1 MDINTTFLKGRMNKS
16 FDERVLPDGE
26 YIDALNIRIGSTE
39 NNSVGAIENVV
50 GNTQITTVMYNG
62 NPLSSNARCIGVLED
77 GEHETLYW
85 FVTDPGVVDMVLS
98 YNERTETL
106 VYHIIST
113 SVLNFS
119 TDYLV
124 TGIDLIDGL
133 LFWTDNYN
141 PPRRINVNSSYP
153 YPVAGVDS
161 VTEDD
166 ISVIVA
172 PPIESPTITPITISG
187 EENYMSDKFI
197 SFSYRYKYKDG
208 EYSALSQFSEIAFE
222 PKQFFIDYTF
232 YGNGAMQNLFNAYDV
247 SFNTGS
253 DNVVGIDLC
262 FKLSDSSIVNVIERY
277 NKQEEGWAD
286 NEIRGIVFDSKKIY
300 TALPSSELNRLFDN
314 VPRVAKSQT
323 TMGNRLIYGNYVDGY
338 DIDVDVDFDVAGVSD
353 TIDISELQVTS
364 ITGEA
369 YNINS
374 SSPVEI
380 PNSKIVIDFTG
391 VDILANSILV
401 IDVSLS
407 HNSFGGSSLYDD
419 EFAPQNTYNYTFS
432 FNIQSDFDSAF
443 ELANDPG
450 FIASVYE
457 SVAIADSCNGPSLTD
472 NFNCNISAKSV
483 IVPPV
488 NGGWDKLG
496 SGINAIGEG
505 FTITSSPLEPNKI
518 NIQIPAMKF
527 YGYDDVEAE
536 EVYAYEYLSN
546 ANTIASITRRNTRKS
561 LHSNRDYEVAIVY
574 QDEYLRSST
583 ALVSINNTVFF
594 PAETSNKKNY
604 IVATI
609 NSLAPSWATRYK
621 FVVKPSKSN
630 YETIYSSL
638 FFTDASSFTW
648 FKLEG
653 DNISKV
659 KVGDTLIVKADT
671 SGYVD
676 SLIKTKVLDVE
687 AKSEDWVTGNGDTVE
702 PGGVYMKL
710 RASNFEAEYRQN
722 SFIEPSYIRGGL
734 GGSYRHNAIKMFYD
748 NPEFDSG
755 SPVSI
760 SNRRY
765 IPYDI
770 PAGSIVN
777 IKLRIHRNAAGLDS
791 GCGSYQYL
799 YQRTVVATND
809 YTDFRSF
816 IIGENVDFEQGIMSG
831 GDELVGVTVNT
842 QNNPLGSF
850 PNTSTGSDGETL
862 PKWPYVEPVETAK
875 NYFQFAQTEEDG
887 EPDGSHYFVVASGIP
902 GCSGKKAYNSYEIS
916 IQQSNGTLVFETEPL
931 EADGEIFFEGS
942 ESFLIVNGMHMSGDA
957 VGDVN
962 QTDSTPAVVTLNF
975 FNCFSFGN
983 GVESYKVNDS
993 LTGDPF
999 YLGERVTAV
1008 AQEEY
1013 KAAHRYATL
1022 TYSGIYNAETNINR
1036 LNEFNLSLANF
1047 KDLER
1052 SFGPINKLYGRRTD
1066 VLVLQEDK
1074 ISYVLAGKNL
1084 LSDSTGGGQIASI
1097 PEVLGTQIARTEEYG
1112 ISNNPESFAVYGSD
1126 VYFTDTKRSV
1136 VINLQGGSAQGDA
1149 LNVISEYGMKYWFR
1163 DKFNEFDNTFKL
1175 GGYDPYMGE
1184 YVLSITTT
1192 EMPTDDNLYGCGVT
1206 LSKRNNTGTY
1216 QYTVDL
1222 GEEIGES
1229 TITVNM
1235 ISGEAQF
1242 VVEYDEEIVADETY
1256 DTVGTNTIVI
1266 TKSTALP
1273 KSLTVTIVSDNAS
1286 FEVNVGCIVPVD
1298 YITVFRVVYNS
1309 PGNAGETIHN
1319 KYNWSLGPFTSPN
1332 LVDSIVFEEDGV
1344 SLFESQNG
1352 GLSNGMIPAEGSD
1365 VTLYSELR
1373 TSDTYIFNESL
1384 NSFKYLVSNT
1394 LYTPEGLIPV
1404 LNTITPITGEYQG
1417 TIPNISLEGYSYLY
1431 LVWDYRST
1439 TSLTLCYDE
1448 VNPYVLC
1455 CECPVSD
1462 TFYIDA
1468 EFLELATG
1476 IWTDAERT
1484 TLAPDGYYSAFG
1496 TYRQMLSGELLS
1508 PLPCNG
1514 CEPQQQCFEGM
1525 SEAGGSITYIDLTG
1539 TETTISDILFGDV
1552 ISIEFLD
1559 IVFYS
1564 GIEAVPCPLELGYR
1578 SNTGLSSP
1586 DDVCA
1591 EDLLPSVYIFNN
1603 GASPTISNGDIVCNT
1618 NDITDRFDGNFLYY
1632 KVMMAIG
1639 TSADEYVCQINN
1651 EGVITVISNC
1661 PEPL

>member
-1 MDINTTFLKGRMNKS
+1 
-16 FDERVLPDGE
+16 
-26 YIDALNIRIGSTE
+26 
-39 NNSVGAIENVV
+39 
-50 GNTQITTVMYNG
+50 
-62 NPLSSNARCIGVLED
+62 
-77 GEHETLYW
+77 
-85 FVTDPGVVDMVLS
+85 
-98 YNERTETL
+98 
-106 VYHIIST
+106 
-113 SVLNFS
+113 
-119 TDYLV
+119 
-124 TGIDLIDGL
+124 
-133 LFWTDNYN
+133 
-141 PPRRINVNSSYP
+141 
-153 YPVAGVDS
+153 
-161 VTEDD
+161 
-166 ISVIVA
+166 
-172 PPIESPTITPITISG
+172 
-187 EENYMSDKFI
+187 
-197 SFSYRYKYKDG
+197 
-208 EYSALSQFSEIAFE
+208 
-222 PKQFFIDYTF
+222 
-232 YGNGAMQNLFNAYDV
+232 
-247 SFNTGS
+247 
-253 DNVVGIDLC
+253 
-262 FKLSDSSIVNVIERY
+262 
-277 NKQEEGWAD
+277 
-286 NEIRGIVFDSKKIY
+286 
-300 TALPSSELNRLFDN
+300 
-314 VPRVAKSQT
+314 
-323 TMGNRLIYGNYVDGY
+323 
-338 DIDVDVDFDVAGVSD
+338 
-353 TIDISELQVTS
+353 
-364 ITGEA
+364 
-369 YNINS
+369 
-374 SSPVEI
+374 
-380 PNSKIVIDFTG
+380 
-391 VDILANSILV
+391 
-401 IDVSLS
+401 
-407 HNSFGGSSLYDD
+407 
-419 EFAPQNTYNYTFS
+419 
-432 FNIQSDFDSAF
+432 
-443 ELANDPG
+443 
-450 FIASVYE
+450 
-457 SVAIADSCNGPSLTD
+457 
-472 NFNCNISAKSV
+472 
-483 IVPPV
+483 
-488 NGGWDKLG
+488 
-496 SGINAIGEG
+496 
-505 FTITSSPLEPNKI
+505 
-518 NIQIPAMKF
+518 
-527 YGYDDVEAE
+527 
-536 EVYAYEYLSN
+536 
-546 ANTIASITRRNTRKS
+546 
-561 LHSNRDYEVAIVY
+561 
-574 QDEYLRSST
+574 
-583 ALVSINNTVFF
+583 
-594 PAETSNKKNY
+594 
-604 IVATI
+604 
-609 NSLAPSWATRYK
+609 
-621 FVVKPSKSN
+621 
-630 YETIYSSL
+630 
-638 FFTDASSFTW
+638 
-648 FKLEG
+648 
-653 DNISKV
+653 
-659 KVGDTLIVKADT
+659 
-671 SGYVD
+671 
-676 SLIKTKVLDVE
+676 
-687 AKSEDWVTGNGDTVE
+687 
-702 PGGVYMKL
+702 
-710 RASNFEAEYRQN
+710 
-722 SFIEPSYIRGGL
+722 
-734 GGSYRHNAIKMFYD
+734 
-748 NPEFDSG
+748 
-755 SPVSI
+755 
-760 SNRRY
+760 
-765 IPYDI
+765 
-770 PAGSIVN
+770 
-777 IKLRIHRNAAGLDS
+777 
-791 GCGSYQYL
+791 
-799 YQRTVVATND
+799 
-809 YTDFRSF
+809 
-816 IIGENVDFEQGIMSG
+816 MSG